1 MRTSPHT
8 IEKILRRLDDPRF
21 MDHCAEHPDLDFEVD
36 RASWYRY
43 LPDPATG
50 IIVRVPRDEW
60 LGLGAPAEAGPSR
73 LASARFSGMGLG
85 TYAEM
90 MYSNIAAGTAKN
102 TFTTEFQIND
112 TAAMGP
118 VFTLPAQYFNPQA
131 GIGKTIRIIAS
142 VIQLGTGST
151 PPTWQVI
158 HRFNPV
164 VTPAV
169 PPTGPNIGGM
179 TAGVTG
185 TTTAS
190 TLWRSELDVQATIL
204 GAAGNNS
211 TLRGTGMVW
220 SPTGFVSPFLA
231 ALLGAGASPGTVA
244 TFDWS
249 LLNTLTYGVVC
260 GTSLAANQVQLI
272 SLMVIGLN

>member
-1 MRTSPHT
+1 MTSELVMT
-8 IEKILRRLDDPRF
+8 RMMEQIERASPRDMERAF
-21 MDHCAEHPDLDFEVD
+21 THRDLDFELE
-36 RASWYRY
+36 RASWYSHAWDYR
-43 LPDPATG
+43 TKRV
-50 IIVRVPRDEW
+50 VRIPRIR
-60 LGLGAPAEAGPSR
+60 GG
-73 LASARFSGMGLG
+73 SGMGNG
-85 TYAEM
+85 TYAEVI
-90 MYSNIAAGTAKN
+90 YSNPLVGTAKN
-102 TFTTEFQIND
+102 TFTTEFMIND
-112 TAAMGP
+112 TTAMGP
-118 VFTLPAQYFNPQA
+118 APVIPQFYFSPQA
-131 GIGKTIRIIAS
+131 GLNKTIRIVAD

-158 HRFNPV
+158 HRLNPV

-179 TAGVTG
+179 TAGITG

-190 TLWRSELDVQATIL
+190 TLWRSELDVQCTLL

-220 SPTGFVSPFLA
+220 SPTGFVSPFAA
-231 ALLGAGASPGTVA
+231 ALLGGGASPGTVA

-260 GTSLAANQVQLI
+260 GTSLAANQVQLV
-272 SLMVIGLN
+272 SLIVIGLN

>member
-1 MRTSPHT
+1 MTSALTIAKSMRD
-8 IEKILRRLDDPRF
+8 IEQVGFMERNAERR
-21 MDHCAEHPDLDFEVD
+21 DLDYELE

-43 LPDPATG
+43 ARDPRTG
-50 IIVRVPRDEW
+50 LVHRVPRI
-60 LGLGAPAEAGPSR
+60 AGG
-73 LASARFSGMGLG
+73 SGMGLG

-90 MYSNIAAGTAKN
+90 IYSNPTVGTAKN

-112 TAAMGP
+112 TAGMGP
-118 VFTLPAQYFNPQA
+118 APVIPAYYFAPQV
-131 GIGKTIRIIAS
+131 GLNKVLRIVAD
-142 VIQLGTGST
+142 VIQLGTAST

-158 HRFNPV
+158 HRLNPV

-190 TLWRSELDVQATIL
+190 TLWRSELDVQLTLL

-220 SPTGFVSPFLA
+220 SPTGFVSPFSA
-231 ALLGAGASPGTVA
+231 VLLGSGASPGTVA
-244 TFDWS
+244 TYDFS
-249 LLNTLTYGVVC
+249 LLSTLTYGVVC
-260 GTSLAANQVQLI
+260 GTSLAANQVQLVA
-272 SLMVIGLN
+272 LMILGLN

>member
-1 MRTSPHT
+1 MLDQ
-8 IEKILRRLDDPRF
+8 ILRFDPHDMERALT
-21 MDHCAEHPDLDFEVD
+21 HRDLEWEME
-36 RASWYRY
+36 RASLYSYVWDYQKREMVR
-43 LPDPATG
+43 LPKIQG
-50 IIVRVPRDEW
+50 GS
-60 LGLGAPAEAGPSR
+60 GLGT
-73 LASARFSGMGLG
+73 G
-85 TYAEM
+85 TYAEL
-90 MYSNIAAGTAKN
+90 MYSNAAAGTAKN

-118 VFTLPAQYFNPQA
+118 APVIPAFYFAPQV
-131 GIGKTIRIIAS
+131 GLSKTIRIVAD

-169 PPTGPNIGGM
+169 PPTGPNVGGM

-190 TLWRSELDVQATIL
+190 TLWRSELDVQLTLL

-220 SPTGFVSPFLA
+220 SPTGFVSPFMA
-231 ALLGAGASPGTVA
+231 ALLGGGASPGTVA
-244 TFDWS
+244 TFDFS

-272 SLMVIGLN
+272 SLMMIGLN

>member
-1 MRTSPHT
+1 MR
-8 IEKILRRLDDPRF
+8 LLNDPRF
-21 MDHCAEHPDLDFEVD
+21 MEQQIIKPDYDLELD

-43 LPDPATG
+43 AQRDG
-50 IIVRVPRDEW
+50 KVVRVPRIGGGSG
-60 LGLGAPAEAGPSR
+60 LGLGSY
-73 LASARFSGMGLG
+73 
-85 TYAEM
+85 TEM
-90 MYSNIAAGTAKN
+90 MYSNVAAGAAKN

-131 GIGKTIRIIAS
+131 AIGKTIRIIGS
-142 VIQLGTGST
+142 VIQLGTAST

-185 TTTAS
+185 TVTAS
-190 TLWRSELDVQATIL
+190 TLWRSELDVQLTIM

-220 SPTGFVSPFLA
+220 SPTGFVSPFMA
-231 ALLGAGASPGTVA
+231 ALLGGGASPGTVA

-249 LLNTLTYGVVC
+249 LLNALTYGVVC
-260 GTSLAANQVQLI
+260 GTSLAANQVQLV
-272 SLMVIGLN
+272 SLMVLGLN

>member
-1 MRTSPHT
+1 MTSALVIARSMRD
-8 IEKILRRLDDPRF
+8 IERSERDAHFGQR
-21 MDHCAEHPDLDFEVD
+21 MMEQEAHHRDLDYERERAGWYTYRRHPKSGLVLRVPNIDISD
-36 RASWYRY
+36 RARRS
-43 LPDPATG
+43 
-50 IIVRVPRDEW
+50 
-60 LGLGAPAEAGPSR
+60 GL
-73 LASARFSGMGLG
+73 GLG

-90 MYSNIAAGTAKN
+90 MYSNPTVGTAKN

-112 TAAMGP
+112 TAGMGP
-118 VFTLPAQYFNPQA
+118 VFTLPASYINPQA
-131 GIGKTIRIIAS
+131 GLNKTIRIIAS
-142 VIQLGTGST
+142 VIQLGTAST

-158 HRFNPV
+158 HRWNPV
-164 VTPAV
+164 LTPAV

-185 TTTAS
+185 TVTAS
-190 TLWRSELDVQATIL
+190 SLWRSELDVQCTLL

-211 TLRGTGMVW
+211 TLRGTGMLW
-220 SPTGFVSPFLA
+220 SPTGFVSPFMA
-231 ALLGAGASPGTVA
+231 ALLGGGASPGTVA

-249 LLNTLTYGVVC
+249 LANTLTYGVVC

>member
-1 MRTSPHT
+1 MRISTRT
-8 IEKILRRLDDPRF
+8 IEKTMRQINDPRW
-21 MDHCAEHPDLDFEVD
+21 MERQYLAKDLDFELD
-36 RASWYRY
+36 RARWYRY
-43 LPDPATG
+43 ALDPGNGQTVRLPRMG
-50 IIVRVPRDEW
+50 GGSG
-60 LGLGAPAEAGPSR
+60 LGLGS
-73 LASARFSGMGLG
+73 
-85 TYAEM
+85 YAEL
-90 MYSNIAAGTAKN
+90 MYSNTAAGTAKN

-131 GIGKTIRIIAS
+131 SLGKTIRIIGN
-142 VIQLGTGST
+142 VIQLGTAST

-190 TLWRSELDVQATIL
+190 TLWRSELDVQLTSM

-220 SPTGFVSPFLA
+220 SPTGFVSPFFA
-231 ALLGAGASPGTVA
+231 ALLGSGASPGTVA

-249 LLNTLTYGVVC
+249 LLNALTYGVVC
-260 GTSLAANQVQLI
+260 GTSLAANQVQLV

>member
-1 MRTSPHT
+1 MRISTRT
-8 IEKILRRLDDPRF
+8 IEKTMRQFNDPRF
-21 MDHCAEHPDLDFEVD
+21 MERQALNRDLDLELD

-43 LPDPATG
+43 AADPATG
-50 IIVRVPRDEW
+50 QTVRVPRI
-60 LGLGAPAEAGPSR
+60 GGG
-73 LASARFSGMGLG
+73 SGMGLG

-90 MYSNIAAGTAKN
+90 IYSNTAAGTAKN

-112 TAAMGP
+112 TAAMGA
-118 VFTLPAQYFNPQA
+118 VATLPAQYFNPQA
-131 GIGKTIRIIAS
+131 ALGKTVRIIGN

-185 TTTAS
+185 TTVAS
-190 TLWRSELDVQATIL
+190 TLWRSELDVQCTIL

-220 SPTGFVSPFLA
+220 SPTGFVTPFFA
-231 ALLGAGASPGTVA
+231 VLLGAGASPGTVA

-249 LLNTLTYGVVC
+249 LLNSLTYGVVC

-272 SLMVIGLN
+272 SLMAIGLN

>member
-1 MRTSPHT
+1 MRQFN
-8 IEKILRRLDDPRF
+8 DPKF
-21 MDHCAEHPDLDFEVD
+21 MELQARDRDLDFELE

-43 LPDPATG
+43 VTDPKSGLT
-50 IIVRVPRDEW
+50 VRVPRAE
-60 LGLGAPAEAGPSR
+60 LIGGFGGPAQLGASVPSQ
-73 LASARFSGMGLG
+73 ARFSGLGLG
-85 TYAEM
+85 SYAEM
-90 MYSNIAAGTAKN
+90 MYSNPTVGTAKN

-112 TAAMGP
+112 TAGMGP

-131 GIGKTIRIIAS
+131 GLNKVVRIIGS
-142 VIQLGTGST
+142 VIQLGTAST

-158 HRFNPV
+158 HRLNPV

-190 TLWRSELDVQATIL
+190 TLWRSELDVQLTLL

-220 SPTGFVSPFLA
+220 SPTGFVSPFMA
-231 ALLGAGASPGTVA
+231 ALLGSGASPGTVA

-260 GTSLAANQVQLI
+260 GTSLAANQVQLV

>member
-1 MRTSPHT
+1 MTSELVIARSMRE
-8 IEKILRRLDDPRF
+8 IDDPDLMERR
-21 MDHCAEHPDLDFEVD
+21 ALLPDLDYELD
-36 RASWYRY
+36 RARWYSYAR
-43 LPDPATG
+43 DPRSG
-50 IIVRVPRDEW
+50 LVHRVPRI
-60 LGLGAPAEAGPSR
+60 GGG
-73 LASARFSGMGLG
+73 SGMGLG

-90 MYSNIAAGTAKN
+90 IYSNPAAGTAKN
-102 TFTTEFQIND
+102 TFTTEFMVND
-112 TAAMGP
+112 TTAMGP
-118 VFTLPAQYFNPQA
+118 APVIPAFYFAPQA
-131 GIGKTIRIIAS
+131 GLNKVVRVIGS
-142 VIQLGTGST
+142 VIQLGTAST

-158 HRFNPV
+158 HRLNPV

-169 PPTGPNIGGM
+169 PPSGPNIGGM

-190 TLWRSELDVQATIL
+190 TLWRSELDVQLTLL

-220 SPTGFVSPFLA
+220 SPTGFVSPFMA
-231 ALLGAGASPGTVA
+231 ALLGSGASPGTVA
-244 TFDWS
+244 TFDYS

>member
-1 MRTSPHT
+1 MRLFNDPKFM
-8 IEKILRRLDDPRF
+8 EKQVSKR
-21 MDHCAEHPDLDFEVD
+21 DLDFELD
-36 RASWYRY
+36 RVSWYRY
-43 LPDPATG
+43 IPINGRPT
-50 IIVRVPRDEW
+50 RVLRSE
-60 LGLGAPAEAGPSR
+60 LIGGFGAPAQLNQNLPSQ
-73 LASARFSGMGLG
+73 ARFSGLGLG
-85 TYAEM
+85 SYAEM
-90 MYSNIAAGTAKN
+90 MYSNITVGTAKN

-112 TAAMGP
+112 TAGMGP

-131 GIGKTIRIIAS
+131 AIGKVVRIIGS
-142 VIQLGTGST
+142 VIQLGTAST
-151 PPTWQVI
+151 PPTWQLI

-190 TLWRSELDVQATIL
+190 TLWRSELDVQLTIM

-211 TLRGTGMVW
+211 TMRGTGIVW
-220 SPTGFVSPFLA
+220 SPTGFVSPFMA
-231 ALLGAGASPGTVA
+231 ALLGSGASPGTVA

-249 LLNTLTYGVVC
+249 LLSSLTYGVVC